1 MVDDIALRFIG
12 RKAHCLR
19 AVARDRQQGNHRLM
33 DFTAVVHAA
42 AAQYHTNFFHR
53 FRSSMQLAET
63 SQKCRLTRYASHIL
77 LIHVTN

>member
-42 AAQYHTNFFHR
+42 AAQYHTNFFIA
-53 FRSSMQLAET
+53 FAPPCNSL
-63 SQKCRLTRYASHIL
+63 KP
-77 LIHVTN
+77 VKNVD